1 MQKFDKEKFFWY
13 NIIIKFRVKGGYLAM
28 AKVPFS
34 KLQLCVNGC
43 DCTNSY
49 MNRDGVEIKY
59 EVKHYLPM
67 KDKIDLI
74 TRVIN
79 QSVDDNGFYNPMR
92 VKLFLTL
99 EMVYAYTNL
108 SFTEKQKEDPFKL
121 YDLLV
126 STGVFQDVIKQIFD
140 GDWETI
146 QADVWDT
153 IENIYKYRNSVMGI
167 LEAVKDDY
175 GNLSLDAST
184 IQNDLSNPENME
196 LLRNVLDKLG

>member
-1 MQKFDKEKFFWY
+1 
-13 NIIIKFRVKGGYLAM
+13 M

-79 QSVDDNGFYNPMR
+79 QSIDNNGFYNPMR

-167 LEAVKDDY
+167 LDTVSNDY
-175 GNLSLDAST
+175 NNLNLDASE
-184 IQNDLSNPENME
+184 IQKKLADPENME
-196 LLRNVLDKLG
+196 LLRNILTKLG

>member
-1 MQKFDKEKFFWY
+1 
-13 NIIIKFRVKGGYLAM
+13 M

-126 STGVFQDVIKQIFD
+126 STGIFQDVIKQIFD

-153 IENIYKYRNSVMGI
+153 IENIYKYRNSVYGI
-167 LEAVKDDY
+167 LDSISTDY
-175 GNLSLDAST
+175 ESLNFDVSDMH
-184 IQNDLSNPENME
+184 QKLSNPETLG
-196 LLRNVLDKLG
+196 LLRDVIEKLG